1 MSRSDSSVTK
11 GFFTFAGR
19 KELPPHSV
27 FKIDFQEILKKKSL
41 GTEEQMKYFWH
52 IETAVRNVIIKL
64 ERRDVF
70 QIAAGRSNQPWR
82 LFKDMSMFE

>member
-41 GTEEQMKYFWH
+41 GTEEQMKILLAYCDGG
-52 IETAVRNVIIKL
+52 EKCYN
-64 ERRDVF
+64 
-70 QIAAGRSNQPWR
+70 
-82 LFKDMSMFE
+82 